1 MSHTF
6 DYNIYVDGEL
16 VDVGRLTVDLKDR
29 IKAYY
34 AAYSIVSEGAQ
45 PDEEVE
51 IIMPEWY
58 SAEYSQDDGRI
69 DLRTYIHYEWS
80 VDTDHELPSATISHI
95 DSEVE
100 KRIVYVYENN
110 IFGKEFEK
118 DASVY
123 VDLQYY
129 DEKISVE
136 VTYSW
141 YVEQKVGYRSE
152 MDAYIYAYNEG
163 HSDARDSRLNYKPT
177 LTDRE
182 RTDFKKIFKQAE
194 EDLSDMIPT
203 NPTKNQE
210 DLLEAFMG
218 YSYYDPEYHDTIIMR
233 GLEVADDPTFQ
244 KMLDVCRSHD
254 GIIDGS
260 YPAEA
265 YIIAIGCRGTVQ
277 DSE

>member
-58 SAEYSQDDGRI
+58 SAEYSQEGQI
-69 DLRTYIHYEWS
+69 DLTAYIHYEWS
-80 VDTDHELPSATISHI
+80 FTGPNSSKANADDMPPALAGHI

-100 KRIVYVYENN
+100 KEIVYRYENEGVRAEEDVT
-110 IFGKEFEK
+110 IE
-118 DASVY
+118 V
-123 VDLQYY
+123 VDRYATPRSDGTY
-129 DEKISVE
+129 PFFV
-136 VTYSW
+136 VTFSW
-141 YVEQKVGYRSE
+141 YTEEPKVGYRSE

-163 HSDARDSRLNYKPT
+163 HSDARDSRLNYKPV

-182 RTDFKKIFKQAE
+182 RTDFKKIFKQ
-194 EDLSDMIPT
+194 
-203 NPTKNQE
+203 
-210 DLLEAFMG
+210 
-218 YSYYDPEYHDTIIMR
+218 
-233 GLEVADDPTFQ
+233 
-244 KMLDVCRSHD
+244 
-254 GIIDGS
+254 
-260 YPAEA
+260 
-265 YIIAIGCRGTVQ
+265 
-277 DSE
+277 

>member
-1 MSHTF
+1 
-6 DYNIYVDGEL
+6 
-16 VDVGRLTVDLKDR
+16 
-29 IKAYY
+29 
-34 AAYSIVSEGAQ
+34 
-45 PDEEVE
+45 
-51 IIMPEWY
+51 MPEWY
-58 SAEYSQDDGRI
+58 SADYSQDGQI
-69 DLRTYIHYEWS
+69 DLSAYIYYEWS
-80 VDTDHELPSATISHI
+80 FTGPNSSEANADDIPPALAGHI

-100 KRIVYVYENN
+100 KEIVYRYENEGVRAEEDAT
-110 IFGKEFEK
+110 IEVVDGYYATPRSDGKYPYF
-118 DASVY
+118 
-123 VDLQYY
+123 L
-129 DEKISVE
+129 
-136 VTYSW
+136 VTFSW
-141 YVEQKVGYRSE
+141 YTEEPKVGYRSE

-163 HSDARDSRLNYKPT
+163 HSDARASRLNYKPS

-210 DLLEAFMG
+210 DLLEAFME
-218 YSYYDPEYHDTIIMR
+218 YSYYDPEYHDIIIMR

>member
-16 VDVGRLTVDLKDR
+16 VDVGRLTVDVKDR
-29 IKAYY
+29 IEAYY

-45 PDEEVE
+45 PDEEIEV
-51 IIMPEWY
+51 IMPEWY
-58 SAEYSQDDGRI
+58 SAEYSQDGRI
-69 DLRTYIHYEWS
+69 DLSAYIHYEWS
-80 VDTDHELPSATISHI
+80 VDTDYRLPEATIGHI
-95 DSEVE
+95 DTVIERE
-100 KRIVYVYENN
+100 IVYNYES
-110 IFGKEFEK
+110 FGSQAEEGVTM
-118 DASVY
+118 D
-123 VDLQYY
+123 VDLAYY
-129 DEKISVE
+129 DDNISVE

-141 YVEQKVGYRSE
+141 YVDQKVGYRSE
-152 MDAYIYAYNEG
+152 TDAYIYAYNAG
-163 HSDARDSRLNYKPT
+163 HSDARADRLNYKPT

-210 DLLEAFMG
+210 DLLEAFME
-218 YSYYDPEYHDTIIMR
+218 YSYYDPEYHDIIIMR